1 MKCFECPL
9 NFNCALWLW
18 SAWDVNWELC
28 NCTDER
34 LVALDQPFYVDLK
47 LLKEYKENTWKDR
60 ENAYNSYTMKK
71 NTLSLHSAKAMN
83 ELTGGLKII
92 KNKL

>member
-1 MKCFECPL
+1 MTCFECPL
-9 NFNCALWLW
+9 KFKCALWLW

-28 NCTDER
+28 SCTDER

-47 LLKEYKENTWKDR
+47 LLKEYKENTQEER
-60 ENAYNSYTMKK
+60 VNAYKNYAIKK
-71 NTLSLHSAKAMN
+71 NTLSLHSVKAMN
-83 ELTGGLKII
+83 ELASGLTTI